1 MIRCDGSVK
10 KTKKKEIKIEIKI
23 RRQEEDY
30 LLRDFST
37 KLLAVI
43 HEILEGA

>member
-1 MIRCDGSVK
+1 MTRCEGSVK

-23 RRQEEDY
+23 RRQEEDH
-30 LLRDFST
+30 LFTDFNT